1 MEQLSKQQ
9 LILLALL
16 VSFVTSIATGI
27 VTVSLMDQAPQG
39 VTQTINRVVEK
50 TIERVVTEPAKQTAS
65 VVTKETVVVKADD
78 AVIDAVA
85 KNGKSIIRIK
95 EVTEHNGARRE
106 SFAGIGLIVSA
117 EGHIAADIAVAYRA
131 ADAAGNSIPETYTGV
146 FSDGRVF
153 PLNIA
158 YSNPSVGII
167 FFQPLLQDREKGT
180 YKFAPPAFNT
190 GELKLGQAIVALGGV
205 DSNAVFT
212 GIISSFTERSVARPP
227 ETGTDAG
234 AEERAAEKKVTAI
247 RTDLRSSELASG
259 TVLLNLSGEVV
270 GLSAGAASVSRN
282 TFVPTQKVLEELAK
296 IGAAASA
303 VQ

>member
-1 MEQLSKQQ
+1 MESLSKQQ

-39 VTQTINRVVEK
+39 VTQTINRVVKK
-50 TIERVVTEPAKQTAS
+50 TIERVVMEPAKQTAS

-78 AVIDAVA
+78 AVIDAIA
-85 KNGKSIIRIK
+85 KNGRSIMRIK
-95 EVTEHNGARRE
+95 EVTEQNGARRE
-106 SFAGIGLIVSA
+106 SFASIGLMVSA
-117 EGHIAADIAVAYRA
+117 EGHIAADIDVAYRA
-131 ADAAGNSIPETYTGV
+131 ADASGNSIPETYIGV

-158 YSNPSVGII
+158 YSSPAAGII

-180 YKFAPPAFNT
+180 YKFSPPSFNT
-190 GELKLGQAIVALGGV
+190 GELKLGQAVVALGGA

-212 GIISSFTERSVARPP
+212 GIISSFAQRTLARPP
-227 ETGTDAG
+227 DAG
-234 AEERAAEKKVTAI
+234 TSTERAVERTVTAI
-247 RTDLRSSELASG
+247 KTDLRSSELVSG
-259 TVLLNLSGEVV
+259 AVLINLSGEVI

-282 TFVPTQKVLEELAK
+282 TFIPAQKVLDELAK
-296 IGAAASA
+296 IGAPTSA
-303 VQ
+303 GQ

>member
-1 MEQLSKQQ
+1 MESLNKQQ

-27 VTVSLMDQAPQG
+27 VTVSLMDQAPPG

-78 AVIDAVA
+78 AVIDAIA
-85 KNGKSIIRIK
+85 KNSKSIMRIK
-95 EVTEHNGARRE
+95 EVTEQGGARRE

-117 EGHIAADIAVAYRA
+117 EGHIAADIDVAYRA
-131 ADAAGNSIPETYTGV
+131 TDAAGNSIPEIYIGL
-146 FSDGRVF
+146 FSDERVF

-158 YSNPSVGII
+158 YSSPAAGII
-167 FFQPLLQDREKGT
+167 FFQPLLQDKEKGT
-180 YKFAPPAFNT
+180 YKFTPPSFNT
-190 GELKLGQAIVALGGV
+190 GEPKLGQAVVALGGA

-212 GIISSFTERSVARPP
+212 GIISSLVERTVAARPP
-227 ETGTDAG
+227 EQSTSTD
-234 AEERAAEKKVTAI
+234 RAIEKALTAI
-247 RTDLRSSELASG
+247 KTDLRSSELVSG
-259 TVLLNLSGEVV
+259 SVLLNLSGEVI

-282 TFVPTQKVLEELAK
+282 IFVPTEKILEELAK
-296 IGAAASA
+296 IGAPANQA
-303 VQ
+303 Q